1 MELNLNTV
9 KRPTLD
15 LIMMD
20 DKQTLLRVK
29 MPTQE
34 MFKELQANAGL
45 LDAAAEGDRDSTEY
59 LFEQLARLLSNNRD
73 HITVTA
79 TELMKGENSKYHMDL
94 EDAILVYRAYF
105 DFINSVISAK
115 N

>member
-15 LIMMD
+15 LTMMD
-20 DKQTLLRVK
+20 EEQTLLRVK

-34 MFKELQANAGL
+34 MFRELQTNAGL
-45 LDAAAEGDRDSTEY
+45 LDAAADGDKDSTDY
-59 LFEQLARLLSNNRD
+59 LFEQLANLLSNNRD

-79 TELMKGENSKYHMDL
+79 TELKKGKNSKYHMDL

-105 DFINSVISAK
+105 NFINSIISAK